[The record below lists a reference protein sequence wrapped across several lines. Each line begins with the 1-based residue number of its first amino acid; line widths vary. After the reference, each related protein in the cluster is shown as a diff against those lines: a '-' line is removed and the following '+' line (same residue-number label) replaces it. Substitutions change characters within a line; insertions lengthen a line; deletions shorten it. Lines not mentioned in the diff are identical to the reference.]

1 MKRSILFLV
10 FPILSCVEEVD
21 VLIASDAEMQEVLI
35 VEAMLTDE
43 LKFHEITLSRL
54 DTIMDLGV
62 DSIFNPFVP
71 VRDIERDLVP
81 YEENAV
87 VTIED
92 SNGTTYDFVEAEA
105 GRYLSAN
112 QFAAQ
117 PGTGYRLHI
126 SANGD
131 AFTSYEMRIEGSATL
146 ENVYAERTVSGTG
159 EEGVGIFIDNQRV
172 DGDTRNIRFTYD
184 ETYKIIAPRW
194 VEREYLLTEYD
205 PCALPEVIYN
215 LERNPREEE
224 ARVCFRTEA
233 SNTVILNDTG
243 LGANDNLERF
253 MVRFISKENYI
264 IANRYSIEIQQLTT
278 SPEAFGFYEQLR
290 NFSQNESVFSQVQ
303 PGLLEGNITSGNG
316 STVIGFFEVT
326 SQSKQRFF
334 FNFEDIFPGEPLP
347 DYPIDCSLRSSPES
361 HVSFCLP
368 TTVGNVC
375 PQSVIEQVDLDL
387 ITYVGRNDNVIG
399 VCPGPDVYVSKPCG
413 DCRVWGSNVVPE
425 FWIEEGNE

>member
-1 MKRSILFLV
+1 MKRIVVFFVFLSI
-10 FPILSCVEEVD
+10 SCVEEVD
-21 VLIASDAEMQEVLI
+21 VLIGSDAEMQEVLI
-35 VEAMLTDE
+35 VEATLTDE

-71 VRDIERDLVP
+71 VRDIDRDLVP

-105 GRYLSAN
+105 GRYLSVN

-117 PGTGYRLHI
+117 PGTGYRLRI
-126 SANGD
+126 STNNG
-131 AFTSYEMRIEGSATL
+131 AFSSDEMRIEGSATL
-146 ENVYAERTVSGTG
+146 ENIYAERTVSGSG
-159 EEGVGIFIDNQRV
+159 REGVGIFIDNQRV

-194 VEREYLLTEYD
+194 VEDEYLLTDYD
-205 PCALPEVIYN
+205 PCALPVPTYN
-215 LERNPREEE
+215 LERIPREEE

-303 PGLLEGNITSGNG
+303 PGLLEGNITSESVG
-316 STVIGFFEVT
+316 TVIGLFEVA

-334 FNFEDIFPGEPLP
+334 FNFEDVFPGEPLP

-361 HVSFCLP
+361 HVSFCFP
-368 TTVGNVC
+368 GAVGGTC

-387 ITYVGRNDNVIG
+387 ITYYSLNTLDIG
-399 VCPGPDVYVSKPCG
+399 VCPGPDIYVTKPCG

-425 FWIEEGNE
+425 FWIEE